1 MHQLVLIATNM
12 QPVRLRHFV
21 LVNECGLIYDA
32 LPCHGYKEP
41 IPFKANFVLLHHN
54 ISPIKNTSTNL
65 QV

>member
-1 MHQLVLIATNM
+1 MNLKCIGI
-12 QPVRLRHFV
+12 
-21 LVNECGLIYDA
+21 GLSKNGIIFMMR